1 MKPVTIRLERYDAG
15 NEYAARII
23 LSNPEK
29 FGGEHA
35 GLVRCSRAVLAR
47 LGQKRR
53 ANPHDSVDFE
63 QFSGRFAAR
72 QTQFFGE
79 DNA

>member
-35 GLVRCSRAVLAR
+35 GLVRWATAVRAR
-47 LGQKRR
+47 LAQKEPMHLR
-53 ANPHDSVDFE
+53 DSGVFE
-63 QFSGRFAAR
+63 QFSAQLFE
-72 QTQFFGE
+72 GE
-79 DNA
+79 MR